1 MSLATDFTGDIAEV
15 KLDCAI
21 CQDKFTED
29 KIETRECGH
38 TTCQDCD
45 SEWRIRG
52 TIVAVN
58 VEYRTAQNAK
68 RQTKKFHIPSTCP
81 LCRAVETCEN
91 YKSRSKKSLAD
102 ELSIV
107 LGMLYRRNIF
117 KLERIPITAFQEPR
131 QQSRV
136 QHRIVRAIETE
147 FTALLRPP
155 VPPVAQNPYQ
165 GMDDLTRQTIEQL
178 IAQGDIMHP
187 TVRAS
192 VITTPV
198 VTPPV
203 APIVTPPVAPII
215 TREVVDNYGLVTRP
229 RAAPTSM
236 CVNRR
241 NGCYTNKTK
250 MKCPRCNIALCRD
263 CKNRCPTCN

>member
-1 MSLATDFTGDIAEV
+1 MSHAIDCTTGDVADV
-15 KLDCAI
+15 KFDCAI

-29 KIETRECGH
+29 KIEKRECGH
-38 TTCQDCD
+38 TTCHDCD
-45 SEWRIRG
+45 SEWRRRG

-102 ELSIV
+102 ELSVV

-117 KLERIPITAFQEPR
+117 KLEPIPITAFQEPR
-131 QQSRV
+131 QL
-136 QHRIVRAIETE
+136 VRAIGTD
-147 FTALLRPP
+147 FHALLRPP
-155 VPPVAQNPYQ
+155 VPVARNRYQ
-165 GMDDLTRQTIEQL
+165 HMDDLSRQAIEQL

-192 VITTPV
+192 ITTPV
-198 VTPPV
+198 VTPQV
-203 APIVTPPVAPII
+203 AAP
-215 TREVVDNYGLVTRP
+215 TVVTRP
-229 RAAPTSM
+229 HIARTSI

-263 CKNRCPTCN
+263 CRNQCPTCN